1 MNHLQLVGLLGSLAL
16 LVSCETTQTA
26 GEGNQEKKRLAAVQQ
41 QEQQP
46 QPDESE
52 QNLWNAQRDKLNR
65 DSNPLRDY

>member
-1 MNHLQLVGLLGSLAL
+1 MKLQFISLICCGAFFAG
-16 LVSCETTQTA
+16 CESTQTA

-52 QNLWNAQRDKLNR
+52 KNLWNAQQDKLNR
-65 DSNPLRDY
+65 DSNQLRSY